1 MVVGVN
7 KKVELLTSC
16 FRVMFVPAGLPYKAK
31 VYPPTEIRTP
41 FTGGEVQTSGKKLKN
56 RKSNNGLNT
65 ICS

>member
-1 MVVGVN
+1 
-7 KKVELLTSC
+7 
-16 FRVMFVPAGLPYKAK
+16 MFVPAGLPYKAK